1 MIKQK
6 LYHAFSLIQTEYI
19 IEILYGLGF
28 FSEIDINFLVDSSL
42 LTINNSN
49 QLEMHGL
56 LRDMGREVVCELSP
70 NHPGKHGRIWLP
82 KDVQGVLNN
91 QTVRIKSVCLVRS
104 CTQTIFCLLYQ
115 LFREFTIFFSGWIIF
130 HTIIGDTSAILNCF
144 QLTEVV
150 AGLALDVHFT
160 SKSLPLSRVRYLNL
174 LLIDEVNLTG
184 R

>member
-82 KDVQGVLNN
+82 NDVQGVLNN
-91 QTVRIKSVCLVRS
+91 QT
-104 CTQTIFCLLYQ
+104 
-115 LFREFTIFFSGWIIF
+115 
-130 HTIIGDTSAILNCF
+130 
-144 QLTEVV
+144 LTEVV

-160 SKSLPLSRVRYLNL
+160 SKSLPLSRMRYLNL

>member
-6 LYHAFSLIQTEYI
+6 LYHVFSLIQTEYV

-42 LTINNSN
+42 LTINKSN

-70 NHPGKHGRIWLP
+70 NHPGKLGGIWLP
-82 KDVQGVLNN
+82 RDVHGVLNN
-91 QTVRIKSVCLVRS
+91 QT
-104 CTQTIFCLLYQ
+104 
-115 LFREFTIFFSGWIIF
+115 
-130 HTIIGDTSAILNCF
+130 
-144 QLTEVV
+144 LTEVV

-160 SKSLPLSRVRYLNL
+160 SKSLPLSRMRYLNL
-174 LLIDEVNLTG
+174 LLIDEVNLNG